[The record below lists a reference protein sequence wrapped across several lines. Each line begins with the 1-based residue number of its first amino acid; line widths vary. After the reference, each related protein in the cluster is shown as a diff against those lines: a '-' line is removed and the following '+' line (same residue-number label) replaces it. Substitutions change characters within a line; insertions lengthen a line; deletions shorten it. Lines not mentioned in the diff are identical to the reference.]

1 MASMY
6 THFRFGNEIINL
18 LDEDLKKLAE
28 NYPDLFCIGQQGP
41 DIFFFHPK
49 TLMKDD
55 SPGTIIHNLSGKDF
69 IDKQKEIL
77 VSSGKNSNQAGYMLG
92 VLCHYT
98 LDSIIHP
105 LVNEVCE
112 VGEFNHITV
121 ETELDRYYLE
131 KDGFNPVEV
140 KLNKFLPNTK
150 LVRSTVSEFY
160 EGYENAQKSI
170 TKNTVRFF
178 RAVKRIFYAPI
189 SPKEKALIKILEKSG
204 NMPKFNG
211 LIMRLKPY
219 KQAEKTNPVLAEKYE
234 LAIKEAPRL
243 LRNAFD
249 YIYNN
254 GELDSHFELNFEGVI
269 NEK

>member
-6 THFRFGNEIINL
+6 THFRFGNEIIKL
-18 LDEDLKKLAE
+18 LDEDLQKLA
-28 NYPDLFCIGQQGP
+28 NSYPDLFSIGQQGP

-55 SPGTIIHNLSGKDF
+55 SPGSIIHELSGRDFIEKQKPLLLKSGKD
-69 IDKQKEIL
+69 
-77 VSSGKNSNQAGYMLG
+77 SNQAGYMLG

-112 VGEFNHITV
+112 DGEFNHITV
-121 ETELDRYYLE
+121 ETELDRYYLK
-131 KDGFNPVEV
+131 KDGFNPLAV

-150 LVRSTVSEFY
+150 LVKETIPVFYKGYKNATEKITKSTVS
-160 EGYENAQKSI
+160 
-170 TKNTVRFF
+170 FF
-178 RAVKRIFYAPI
+178 RKVKRIFYAPRA
-189 SPKEKALIKILEKSG
+189 PKEKLLIKILEISG

-219 KQAEKTNPVLAEKYE
+219 EQAEKTNPLLAEKYE
-234 LAIKEAPRL
+234 LAVKEAPRL

-249 YIYNN
+249 YIYGN
-254 GELDSHFELNFEGVI
+254 GELDSHFELNFEGVV